1 MGQSRNPQ
9 LYLLPLACFL
19 IARVL
24 PLAMTVQREVAVAMT
39 ARKEV
44 PLAMNALEE
53 FPLARTA
60 QLARALHR
68 LPLQADCLS

>member
-24 PLAMTVQREVAVAMT
+24 PLAMTVQREVPVAMTARREVPVAMT

-44 PLAMNALEE
+44 PLAK
-53 FPLARTA
+53 TA

>member
-9 LYLLPLACFL
+9 LYLLPLACVL

-24 PLAMTVQREVAVAMT
+24 PLAMTVQRAVPVAMT

-44 PLAMNALEE
+44 PLAMNALKE